1 MKILIAGSSG
11 LVGTALVESLGQAGH
26 TVCRL
31 LRPESA
37 GKAAGARPSVAVR
50 WDPGTGELEGAAAGA
65 DALVN
70 LAGVSIASGRWTAE
84 RKRALYGSRVDTTRV
99 LVKAAGQLHPRP
111 RVLVSASAIGY
122 YGSHGD
128 EELGEDSEPGN
139 DFLAGLARDWEQEA
153 LRAEDSGMRVVC
165 LRFGVV
171 LARTG
176 GALQRMLLPFKL
188 GAGGRLGSGKQWM
201 SWVTLAEAVSVVRF
215 ALENE
220 SLRGPV
226 NTVSPNP
233 ARNREFTAALAR
245 ALHRPAIFPAP
256 AFALRLALGEMADAL
271 LLVSQRVVPWKL
283 SALGYEFIH
292 PELAGA
298 LAAVLGE

>member
-37 GKAAGARPSVAVR
+37 AKAAGARPSVAVR

-233 ARNREFTAALAR
+233 ARNREFTAALAQ

>member
-37 GKAAGARPSVAVR
+37 AKAAGARPSVAVR

-165 LRFGVV
+165 LRFGVI

-233 ARNREFTAALAR
+233 ARNREFTAALAQ